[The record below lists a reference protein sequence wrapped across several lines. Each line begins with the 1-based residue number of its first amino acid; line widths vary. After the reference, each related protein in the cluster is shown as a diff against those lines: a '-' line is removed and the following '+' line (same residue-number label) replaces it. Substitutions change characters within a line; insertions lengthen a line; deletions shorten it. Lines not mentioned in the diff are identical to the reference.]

1 MVASCAERG
10 YEASSV
16 ADLLELSGI
25 SSKTFYQ
32 HFKDKQDCFR
42 AAVEEV
48 VEGTLMLIGSRLDQ
62 GESTEQRARSAFEA
76 FVKLVVAQPAAARM
90 VLLESYAAG
99 EPGVAPVRRAFEEIA
114 ELGRGA
120 FDQIPGHEGTPLELA
135 RAIVGGFYQ
144 VVFNRLQSGREGE
157 LPELVPELWDWA
169 MNYEPPPQP
178 LRPVRR
184 RRTIRE
190 VPRMPPFAALSREQ
204 QIIRGFAAAVA
215 EHGYGNTTIATIAAT
230 ASISQHSFYE
240 YFEGKA
246 DALEAA
252 LDSSGAQ
259 MIAASLP
266 AARRADSWRSA
277 VRIALG
283 ASCDF
288 LATEP
293 AFARLRAVEVYA
305 AGPEGIAARDRSG
318 TDLLGV
324 LLGPAYEDAPEVP
337 EIVAEAIL
345 GAVYGVLYEQVRG
358 KGPESLPE
366 IAPLVT
372 YLALA
377 PFLGAAEACAVANGD
392 GQRGDSS
399 SPPESP

>member
-48 VEGTLMLIGSRLDQ
+48 VEGTLRVISSRLDDDK
-62 GESTEQRARSAFEA
+62 STEQRARSAFET
-76 FVKLVVAQPAAARM
+76 FVELVVEQPAAARM

-99 EPGVAPVRRAFEEIA
+99 EPAVAPVRRAFEEVA
-114 ELGRGA
+114 RLGQGA

-135 RAIVGGFYQ
+135 GAIVGGFYQ
-144 VVFNRLQSGREGE
+144 VIFNRLQRGREAE
-157 LPELVPELWDWA
+157 LPGLVPALWDWA
-169 MNYEPPPQP
+169 MQYEPPPEQ

-204 QIIRGFAAAVA
+204 QIIRGFAAAVG

-246 DALEAA
+246 DALAAA

-259 MIAASLP
+259 MMAASLP
-266 AARRADSWRSA
+266 AARRAESWPSA

-293 AFARLRAVEVYA
+293 AFARLRTVEVYA
-305 AGPEGIAARDRSG
+305 AGPEAIAARDRSG
-318 TDLLGV
+318 ADLLGT

-345 GAVYGVLYEQVRG
+345 GAAYGVLYEQVRSE
-358 KGPESLPE
+358 GPASLPQ
-366 IAPLVT
+366 IAPLLT
-372 YLALA
+372 FLALA
-377 PFLGAAEACAVANGD
+377 PFLGAAEACEVANSD
-392 GQRGDSS
+392 GRRQGVRTE
-399 SPPESP
+399 ESA